1 MRSSSSRSP
10 SAATI
15 SVRRSSPFAYR
26 SLISSELLADEAVDT
41 DFVGED
47 RAELGDALLKIGVL
61 LLDSL
66 ALEPGEALEAEVE
79 NRLCLDLGE
88 LEALLQA
95 GARFVGVGRS
105 ADERDDFV
113 EVVEGGEI
121 ALEDVGAL
129 LRLAKLELGAPR
141 DDDTLEVEV
150 VPDELEERKRPRD
163 PVHERDGVVAEGRLE
178 RGVLVELVE
187 DDLRDRLALEL
198 DLDAHPRLVRVV
210 RQVGDLGENLVVRE
224 LGDLLDDA
232 AVAALLH
239 PVRELA

>member
-1 MRSSSSRSP
+1 M
-10 SAATI
+10 
-15 SVRRSSPFAYR
+15 
-26 SLISSELLADEAVDT
+26 ISSELLADEAVDA

-47 RAELGDALLKIGVL
+47 RAELGDALLEIGVL

-66 ALEPGEALEAEVE
+66 ALETGEALKAEVE
-79 NRLCLDLGE
+79 DRLRLDLGE

-95 GARFVGVGRS
+95 GARFIGVGRP

-141 DDDTLEVEV
+141 DDDALEVEV

-187 DDLRDRLALEL
+187 DDLRNRLALEL
-198 DLDAHPRLVRVV
+198 DLDAHSRLVRVV
-210 RQVGDLGENLVVRE
+210 REVGDLRENLVVRE

-232 AVAALLH
+232 GVAALLH